1 MRLESNVMS
10 QVPINTQNYTRNRE
24 FGTQGIDNDN
34 PQNLNAHTKDFQ
46 AQTQNSINTRDTDRA
61 EKDISTDSV
70 NELGQVAEEKS
81 GKKTENLEEHKNRI
95 TYGLKVIELMSEE
108 EYQAFL
114 WATQDLSES
123 EKILMAQSL
132 YRFTAFYQGKDLSQR
147 TQNQEEIDA
156 DKLNAHRA
164 VGVESTMIDNFIQ
177 RYKNAYNKLLQ
188 PE

>member
-1 MRLESNVMS
+1 MS

-132 YRFTAFYQGKDLSQR
+132 YRFTAFYQGKDSKQ
-147 TQNQEEIDA
+147 QENIDIH
-156 DKLNAHRA
+156 KLNAQRA
-164 VGVESTMIDNFIQ
+164 FGVEHSMIDDFIQ
-177 RYKNAYNKLLQ
+177 RYKNAYDKFMLSQ
-188 PE
+188 V

>member
-1 MRLESNVMS
+1 
-10 QVPINTQNYTRNRE
+10 
-24 FGTQGIDNDN
+24 
-34 PQNLNAHTKDFQ
+34 
-46 AQTQNSINTRDTDRA
+46 
-61 EKDISTDSV
+61 
-70 NELGQVAEEKS
+70 
-81 GKKTENLEEHKNRI
+81 
-95 TYGLKVIELMSEE
+95 MSEE

-164 VGVESTMIDNFIQ
+164 FGVESSMIDNFIQ

>member
-1 MRLESNVMS
+1 MRLESNIMS

-34 PQNLNAHTKDFQ
+34 HQNLNAHTKDFQ

-70 NELGQVAEEKS
+70 NELGQVADEKS
-81 GKKTENLEEHKNRI
+81 GKNTENLEEHKNRI

-164 VGVESTMIDNFIQ
+164 FGVESSMIDNFIQ